1 MGTYAK
7 TLDHLLVSSK
17 EVNMISIRNYVSG
30 EMLSRLSV
38 SNVYDELQGLERDLE
53 RRGFRN
59 NGKVMVPI
67 RILMNEVISGELI

>member
-17 EVNMISIRNYVSG
+17 EVNMTSIRNYVSG